1 MRFYTQI
8 RRHFSEWTFRS
19 VMSPQKSRCQI
30 ERGTEIISLWS
41 ESELG
46 MRYGGDVNYKGGE
59 PNSCEFCLMAYLM
72 T

>member
-1 MRFYTQI
+1 M

-19 VMSPQKSRCQI
+19 VMSPQKNRCQI

-41 ESELG
+41 ECELG
-46 MRYGGDVNYKGGE
+46 MRCGGDVNCKGQS
-59 PNSCEFCLMAYLM
+59 PDSFEFCLMAYLI